1 MPSRAVVDTNIL
13 VAGLFKRGS
22 PPHEIELAIRS
33 GELLPVVC
41 AAIVDEYGDVLRRP
55 RLGLPQPEVAKLITL
70 ITAQAQ
76 WVRITPYP
84 AALKLPDAD
93 DWPFIATALAAD
105 CPVITGNTRHFPKGL
120 GLVVMTA
127 REWVVQNK

>member
-13 VAGLFKRGS
+13 VSGLFKRGS

-55 RLGLPQPEVAKLITL
+55 RLGLPQPEVAELITL

-105 CPVITGNTRHFPKGL
+105 CPVITGNARHFPKGL